1 MDKKTEALVE
11 QYATSLLEVAL
22 EHEQLA
28 TVKADVEAIIAVFEE
43 NNLEAVLSEF
53 AISKEDK
60 ASIIKLLQESSST
73 YVSNFLDVIMQN
85 EREGLLYAIC
95 QTFLVKEAQATNTHD
110 ICVTTAIAMSDEQKE
125 RLLTLAKEKLT
136 IAHGQLV
143 ETIDPS
149 IIGGFIINANNK
161 VIDTS
166 IKSQLRQFKQNLK

>member
-1 MDKKTEALVE
+1 MEIIK
-11 QYATSLLEVAL
+11 YPNEVL
-22 EHEQLA
+22 KQKSKE
-28 TVKADVEAIIAVFEE
+28 VK
-43 NNLEAVLSEF
+43 LPL
-53 AISKEDK
+53 SKEDK

>member
-22 EHEQLA
+22 ENEQLA

-43 NNLEAVLSEF
+43 NNLEAVLSDF
-53 AISKEDK
+53 DISKEDK

-125 RLLTLAKEKLT
+125 RLLALAKEKLT

>member
-43 NNLEAVLSEF
+43 NNLEAVLSDF

-95 QTFLVKEAQATNTHD
+95 QTFLVKEAQATNTH
-110 ICVTTAIAMSDEQKE
+110 
-125 RLLTLAKEKLT
+125 
-136 IAHGQLV
+136 
-143 ETIDPS
+143 
-149 IIGGFIINANNK
+149 
-161 VIDTS
+161 
-166 IKSQLRQFKQNLK
+166 

>member
-28 TVKADVEAIIAVFEE
+28 TVKSDVEAIIAVFEE
-43 NNLEAVLSEF
+43 NNLEAVLSDF

-125 RLLTLAKEKLT
+125 RLLALAKEKLT